1 MQLLIKPTNTACR
14 LRGKETSDK
23 SAGGKNPV
31 TAACTLVGKEDRASS
46 LSRKAEENVVLIR
59 TAENTQETPVN
70 AVYFFLATP

>member
-1 MQLLIKPTNTACR
+1 M
-14 LRGKETSDK
+14 
-23 SAGGKNPV
+23 